1 MPKPAGKKGSTKRAA
16 KRGVKKAKRQAP
28 SQILVPDA
36 KSFLPKEEEIW
47 QELFM
52 TREMEEYLDTSD
64 KITAAQ
70 ERGDKEVSVPTDLAV
85 SAIANSINFRDPK
98 LMEAWNRCCDL
109 VGLPEKKR
117 SVEFPKEGPTGK
129 DMVTLRDITVYK
141 AIRFKKRTKDDKGG
155 SGAGGP
161 F

>member
-1 MPKPAGKKGSTKRAA
+1 MPKSAGTKRTA
-16 KRGVKKAKRQAP
+16 KSRAKKTRRPAKSQRRSPAAP
-28 SQILVPDA
+28 SISVT
-36 KSFLPKEEEIW
+36 SKEEGLW

-52 TREMEEYLDTSD
+52 TPEMEEYLDTSD

-85 SAIANSINFRDPK
+85 RAIAGSINFRDPK
-98 LMEAWNRCCDL
+98 MVEAWNRCCDL
-109 VGLPEKKR
+109 MGLPEKKR
-117 SVEFPKEGPTGK
+117 SLEGPKEGPTGK

>member
-1 MPKPAGKKGSTKRAA
+1 MPKPARKKTSA
-16 KRGVKKAKRQAP
+16 KGAVKKPKRKPQNRSISP
-28 SQILVPDA
+28 VSSSGRVP
-36 KSFLPKEEEIW
+36 PMEEELW

-52 TREMEEYLDTSD
+52 THEMEEYLDASD
-64 KITAAQ
+64 KIDAAR

-85 SAIANSINFRDPK
+85 RAIAGSINFRDPK
-98 LMEAWNRCCDL
+98 MVEAWNRCCDL
-109 VGLPEKKR
+109 VGLPGKKR